1 MQVGFLS
8 LLTLVFVTG
17 KVFGALT
24 WSWWLVFSPL
34 LIGIPVI
41 LFLAI
46 VFAWVASTGK

>member
-8 LLTLVFVTG
+8 LLTLVFVAG

-41 LFLAI
+41 LFLVIA
-46 VFAWVASTGK
+46 FAVVAAASK